1 MKNVILAKTAG
12 FCFGVRRAVDMAY
25 GIAGRDKVYTYGPII
40 HNETVVEDLEAKG
53 IKVVHSIEEAA
64 ALAGGTMI
72 IRSHGVSKEEIDLL
86 KQMGFDIVD
95 ATCPFV
101 KKIHHIVEEYS
112 EQGYG
117 IIIIGSADHPEVQ
130 AISGWCKEPPVI
142 IESEEEAR
150 NFKTDPDKKLC
161 LVSQTTFNYNKF
173 QLLVEIIS
181 KRVMI

>member
-1 MKNVILAKTAG
+1 M
-12 FCFGVRRAVDMAY
+12 
-25 GIAGRDKVYTYGPII
+25 
-40 HNETVVEDLEAKG
+40 
-53 IKVVHSIEEAA
+53 VHSIEEAA

-101 KKIHHIVEEYS
+101 KKIHHIVEKYS

-150 NFKTDPDKKLC
+150 NLRLSGQKI
-161 LVSQTTFNYNKF
+161 VSCITNDLITINFNY
-173 QLLVEIIS
+173 
-181 KRVMI
+181 

>member
-53 IKVVHSIEEAA
+53 VKVVHSIEEAA

-101 KKIHHIVEEYS
+101 KKIHHIVGIWHYYYRQCGS
-112 EQGYG
+112 SGGAGNQRVVQGTAGDYR
-117 IIIIGSADHPEVQ
+117 I
-130 AISGWCKEPPVI
+130 
-142 IESEEEAR
+142 
-150 NFKTDPDKKLC
+150 
-161 LVSQTTFNYNKF
+161 
-173 QLLVEIIS
+173 
-181 KRVMI
+181 

>member
-72 IRSHGVSKEEIDLL
+72 IRSHGASKEEIDLL

-101 KKIHHIVEEYS
+101 KKIHHIVENTANRD
-112 EQGYG
+112 
-117 IIIIGSADHPEVQ
+117 IA
-130 AISGWCKEPPVI
+130 
-142 IESEEEAR
+142 
-150 NFKTDPDKKLC
+150 
-161 LVSQTTFNYNKF
+161 
-173 QLLVEIIS
+173 LLL
-181 KRVMI
+181 